1 LALGKAVGLELDI
14 QQRDQFGRMLAYVWP
29 EGSMLMLNE
38 QLAAE
43 GYALPL
49 TVPPNVRHT
58 EQFRQAAATAREH
71 SLGLWSGCQ
80 VDGAPTEAAAYE
92 GTIEDQVA
100 EASAPPPVPA
110 SAPGAP
116 TTPTPATPTPAA
128 STPAPTPT
136 PDFGPRCSDIL
147 ASTPNRGGPTI
158 DQQWGICMGLG
169 EKHGA
174 SGVDCYARATQKTA
188 ALIGKISTETHNA
201 LFDAELTVCTA
212 SIR

>member
-1 LALGKAVGLELDI
+1 
-14 QQRDQFGRMLAYVWP
+14 
-29 EGSMLMLNE
+29 MLMLNE

-49 TVPPNVRHT
+49 TVPPNVRHA
-58 EQFRQAAATAREH
+58 EQLRAASATAREN

-80 VDGAPTEAAAYE
+80 IDGAPTEAADYE
-92 GTIEDQVA
+92 GTVDDQLV
-100 EASAPPPVPA
+100 EAVSSAPAAPSAPA
-110 SAPGAP
+110 SALVAAL
-116 TTPTPATPTPAA
+116 TPTPTLAPTSTPT
-128 STPAPTPT
+128 PTPT
-136 PDFGPRCSDIL
+136 PDFGPRCGDIL
-147 ASTPNRGGPTI
+147 RSTPNRGGPTI

-174 SGVDCYARATQKTA
+174 PGVDCYARATQKNA
-188 ALIGKISTETHNA
+188 ALLGKISTETYSA